1 MIGGNGSSVK
11 QAAKRERGRGRKK
24 EGRKEEREKEK
35 EKERIARGECCFPVE
50 KGRVTVVAVARLVK
64 GRTKGE
70 RGAQDRAN

>member
-1 MIGGNGSSVK
+1 MVRASNRRRRE
-11 QAAKRERGRGRKK
+11 RERGRGRKK
-24 EGRKEEREKEK
+24 EGRKEEREKKK

-70 RGAQDRAN
+70 REAQDRAN

>member
-1 MIGGNGSSVK
+1 MVRASNRRRRE
-11 QAAKRERGRGRKK
+11 RERGRGRKK

-70 RGAQDRAN
+70 REVQDRAN

>member
-1 MIGGNGSSVK
+1 MVRASNRRRRE
-11 QAAKRERGRGRKK
+11 RERGRGRKK